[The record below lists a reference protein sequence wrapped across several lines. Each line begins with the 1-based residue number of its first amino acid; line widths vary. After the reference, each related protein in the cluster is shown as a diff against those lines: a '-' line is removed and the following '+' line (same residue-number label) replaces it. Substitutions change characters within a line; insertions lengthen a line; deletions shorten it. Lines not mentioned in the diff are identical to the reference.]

1 MQAQAHNTIRQTG
14 EPTND
19 TRTRVLSPNE
29 VAALLQIRYKTVL
42 ELAKRGE
49 IPHFRVG
56 RLVRFDEAALTDW
69 IRGGAR

>member
-1 MQAQAHNTIRQTG
+1 M
-14 EPTND
+14 PTTTSRDSGHPSND
-19 TRTRVLSPNE
+19 THTRVLSPQE
-29 VAALLQIRYKTVL
+29 VATLLQIRYKTVL

-56 RLVRFDEAALTDW
+56 RLVRFDERTLNEW

>member
-1 MQAQAHNTIRQTG
+1 MATISTSRETG
-14 EPTND
+14 NPTHD
-19 TRTRVLSPNE
+19 TQTRVLSPNE
-29 VAALLQIRYKTVL
+29 VATLLQIRYKTVL